1 MAVTT
6 TQKVKIKVKDH
17 PREGLYVG
25 RQTREHLNG
34 IMKFMTSSPKIPD
47 LDRVGAFLKR
57 LKKQDIVGIEY
68 HQYQVIAVEGSS
80 LRCTNV
86 LNKQEVVISP
96 EDLTMAIGAEF
107 ADILYRNDKP
117 FGIKSTKT
125 VTVKIV
131 DHSKKEEGS
140 ESTEESSKAADNTT
154 NP

>member
-34 IMKFMTSSPKIPD
+34 IMKFMASSPKVPD

-57 LKKQDIVGIEY
+57 LKKEDIVGIE
-68 HQYQVIAVEGSS
+68 HNQYQVVAVEGNS
-80 LRCTNV
+80 LRCVNV
-86 LNKQEVVISP
+86 LNKREVVISP
-96 EDLTMAIGAEF
+96 EDLTLAIGAEF

-117 FGIKSTKT
+117 FGIRSTKT

-131 DHSKKEEGS
+131 DHSKKEES
-140 ESTEESSKAADNTT
+140 EASEQPSEGADNTT